1 MRLFI
6 LSAPSG
12 AGKSSLARALIES
25 SPNLAVS
32 ISHTTRPPR
41 PGERHGEHYYF
52 VARPAFEAMVA
63 RGEFLEH
70 ARVFGN
76 DYGTSRAA
84 VEALLARG
92 KHVLLDIDW
101 QGARRIKALM
111 PDARSIYI
119 LPPSLAAL
127 EQRLRARGQDAEEI
141 IARRMRE
148 ARAEMSHYKEFDY
161 VVLNDDFDRAL
172 EDLRAIIADRPQDL
186 RPLRVDPEVLLA

>member
-12 AGKSSLARALIES
+12 AGKSSLAKALIES

-76 DYGTSRAA
+76 DYGTSHAA

-101 QGARRIKALM
+101 QGARRIKGLM

-119 LPPSLAAL
+119 LPPSLSAL
-127 EQRLRARGQDAEEI
+127 EQRLRARGQDADEV

-186 RPLRVDPEVLLA
+186 RPLRVDPEALLT